1 MTNELLKSYTKRI
14 TSASRSE
21 LVVIIY
27 EVILTDLNDS
37 IEAFDQGNSVQFE
50 KSLKHSKRFLKEL
63 MASLD
68 YRHKI
73 SYELMSLYIY
83 VDKLIVAAMFQ
94 RNKKLIEDVIII
106 MKDLMIGFEGV
117 SKEDSTGPVMKNTEQ
132 IYAGL
137 TYGKGVLNEISLDDT
152 SLYSVSSKR
161 GFKA

>member
-14 TSASRSE
+14 TSASKSE

-27 EVILTDLNDS
+27 EVILTDLNDA
-37 IEAFDQGNSVQFE
+37 IEAFEQGDSEQYV

-68 YRHKI
+68 YRYKI

-83 VDKLIVAAMFQ
+83 VDKLIVTAMFQ
-94 RNKKLIEDVIII
+94 KNKALIEDVIII
-106 MKDLMIGFEGV
+106 MKDLKIGFEGV
-117 SKEDSTGPVMKNTEQ
+117 SKEDSTGPVMQNTEL

-137 TYGKGVLNEISLDDT
+137 TYGKGVLNEISLNDT
-152 SLYSVSSKR
+152 SLYSDSSKR

>member
-37 IEAFDQGNSVQFE
+37 IEAFDQGNSVQFQ